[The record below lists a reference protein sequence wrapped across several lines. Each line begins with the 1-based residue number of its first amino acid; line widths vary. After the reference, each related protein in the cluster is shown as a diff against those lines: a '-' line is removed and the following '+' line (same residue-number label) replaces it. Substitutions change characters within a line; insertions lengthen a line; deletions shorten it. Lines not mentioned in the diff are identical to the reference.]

1 MTPLRTA
8 NVLDEITEFLAQGN
22 ENLVLVLNG
31 FC

>member
-8 NVLDEITEFLAQGN
+8 NVLDEIAEFLAQGN
-22 ENLVLVLNG
+22 KNLVLVLNG